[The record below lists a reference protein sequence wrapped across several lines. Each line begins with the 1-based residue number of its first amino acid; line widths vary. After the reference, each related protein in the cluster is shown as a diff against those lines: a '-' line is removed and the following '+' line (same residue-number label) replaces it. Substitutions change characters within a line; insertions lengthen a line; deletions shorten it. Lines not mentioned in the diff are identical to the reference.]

1 MGLLKGLV
9 ALFPIAYIIWWFYS
23 LFNWVPTVTN
33 IAWTAINLWTIIA
46 LLGFFVAG
54 GIVLIIS
61 IVGTIV
67 ILIAAIA
74 D

>member
-1 MGLLKGLV
+1 MSLLRGLI

-23 LFNWVPTVTN
+23 LFYWVPTVTN

-46 LLGFFVAG
+46 LLGFFIAG
-54 GIVLIIS
+54 GIGLIFS
-61 IVGTIV
+61 FVG
-67 ILIAAIA
+67 LIALALW